1 MLNWSEP
8 SPPNAACPYHH
19 CVADTPLGQIRLEW
33 KDRKNTMI
41 IPGGGMPWGEF
52 IVGDNLD
59 EAKRNVQIAWNAM
72 LDRLVAFTGA
82 ESNR

>member
-33 KDRKNTMI
+33 DGVGNNLPACGT
-41 IPGGGMPWGEF
+41 MPWGEF
-52 IVGDNLD
+52 VFGNDLHA
-59 EAKRNVQIAWNAM
+59 AKQFVQMAWGAM
-72 LDRLVAFTGA
+72 LDRLVAFSG
-82 ESNR
+82 